1 MGFFFLIDIII
12 GIVFAIKY
20 NAPWWVYLLIVLG
33 NLFVLHFIKD
43 K

>member
-1 MGFFFLIDIII
+1 MGLFILIEIII
-12 GIVFAIKY
+12 GIAIAIKY

-33 NLFVLHFIKD
+33 NLLALHFYKD